1 ASVTYLNG
9 HAIESVGVQD
19 RALHY
24 GDGFFT
30 TLLVV
35 DEWALN
41 WAAHW
46 RRLKKST
53 LRLRFNTL
61 DESQLLQQIAQAVTQ
76 FNLQNGDESP
86 ATRVVKVR
94 VSRGISGR
102 GYAIPEFFEP
112 VILIQ
117 VSTAPLKVAVTP
129 KINFPPPMPQHIECC
144 QTHASIQM
152 QLAGVKH
159 LNRLDSVLARTEV
172 EGKGHQEG
180 IMLNALAQVVSGTQS
195 NVFMLKGSALITPA
209 LDLSGV
215 EGTTRYQLSQH
226 IHELGLSWQSRPVT
240 LKELHQADELFL
252 SNAIRGIMPVK
263 QFEQTEYPSTLT
275 LNIHQ
280 WWNEK
285 QAQFAVLLPSIKS
298 QKKS

>member
-1 ASVTYLNG
+1 MTHANRPLASVTYLNG

-46 RRLKKST
+46 TRLKKST

-129 KINFPPPMPQHIECC
+129 KINLPPPLCH
-144 QTHASIQM
+144 SI
-152 QLAGVKH
+152 LNVVK
-159 LNRLDSVLARTEV
+159 R
-172 EGKGHQEG
+172 
-180 IMLNALAQVVSGTQS
+180 
-195 NVFMLKGSALITPA
+195 TPA
-209 LDLSGV
+209 FKCNWQELS
-215 EGTTRYQLSQH
+215 
-226 IHELGLSWQSRPVT
+226 I
-240 LKELHQADELFL
+240 
-252 SNAIRGIMPVK
+252 
-263 QFEQTEYPSTLT
+263 LT
-275 LNIHQ
+275 
-280 WWNEK
+280 
-285 QAQFAVLLPSIKS
+285 V
-298 QKKS
+298 